1 MSYYVLFNV
10 MALIGELCLKKN
22 KKDRAQDY
30 SLSKEV
36 SKLEKKTGC
45 LIYYRLDFCSFQLEV
60 MGLLLGLSRK
70 VEQKVLAGLTR
81 EVQHRSPLEDFRIPR
96 KELKDF
102 KIRSISRAV
111 LRSFIIEASSLK
123 PPH

>member
-36 SKLEKKTGC
+36 SKLEKK
-45 LIYYRLDFCSFQLEV
+45 LVASFTI
-60 MGLLLGLSRK
+60 GWTYALLS
-70 VEQKVLAGLTR
+70 
-81 EVQHRSPLEDFRIPR
+81 
-96 KELKDF
+96 
-102 KIRSISRAV
+102 
-111 LRSFIIEASSLK
+111 
-123 PPH
+123 